1 MDKLLNEFTVHR
13 PIDETWNVLTDVERI
28 APCMPGAALEEI
40 EGDVFRGVVKVKLG
54 AISTAFK
61 GQANFVER
69 DDTAHRAVL
78 KGEGRDTT
86 GKGNASAL
94 ITAQLESIDADT
106 TKCVVETDLHITGK
120 VAQFGRGIMGD
131 VSKKLMNQF
140 ATNLNTMLDQ
150 QPEVSHAGR
159 GAAAEA
165 RSAAPAAPACGRRG
179 EQRCHREPVHRR
191 FARSTGR
198 PRPRSNCPTWP
209 VRQSSSACCRWSAAS
224 WCCGSLCGVSAVA
237 SDVGDDVAAVREL
250 IGRTPQGAFEV
261 VVRDDAGSPVVLRNA
276 PLLDD
281 GEPMPTRYW
290 LVGQATR
297 CWPSAASR
305 PVAACAEPKPRSI
318 RPLVADA
325 HARYAA
331 ERDATMPPDHTGP
344 RPHGGVGGTR
354 VGVKCLHAH
363 YAWFLAGGD
372 DPVGAWVARAAGR
385 PEAAPLGGRT

>member
-13 PIDETWNVLTDVERI
+13 PIAETWKVLTNVELI

-94 ITAQLESIDADT
+94 ITAQLESIDDAT

-150 QPEVSHAGR
+150 QP
-159 GAAAEA
+159 AATT
-165 RSAAPAAPACGRRG
+165 AAPAASAGNGATTDAPAEAVGAER
-179 EQRCHREPVHRR
+179 
-191 FARSTGR
+191 AS
-198 PRPRSNCPTWP
+198 SN
-209 VRQSSSACCRWSAAS
+209 SSAVTDAPAATATPAAEPS
-224 WCCGSLCGVSAVA
+224 QGVRKINGPAA
-237 SDVGDDVAAVREL
+237 APIELSDVAGSAILKRLLPLVGGLVL
-250 IGRTPQGAFEV
+250 LWI
-261 VVRDDAGSPVVLRNA
+261 VVRRL
-276 PLLDD
+276 
-281 GEPMPTRYW
+281 
-290 LVGQATR
+290 
-297 CWPSAASR
+297 SR
-305 PVAACAEPKPRSI
+305 R
-318 RPLVADA
+318 
-325 HARYAA
+325 
-331 ERDATMPPDHTGP
+331 
-344 RPHGGVGGTR
+344 
-354 VGVKCLHAH
+354 
-363 YAWFLAGGD
+363 
-372 DPVGAWVARAAGR
+372 
-385 PEAAPLGGRT
+385 